1 LAFEAERLM
10 LRAIAPLSDAHL
22 PAYYADVAVACRVG
36 QVLSAHVTR
45 LPWTTYMQFSLR
57 TALSIP

>member
-1 LAFEAERLM
+1 MRQPRVKKYKIGIEAERLM
-10 LRAIAPLSDAHL
+10 LRALSLCPIVHL

-45 LPWTTYMQFSLR
+45 VP
-57 TALSIP
+57 